1 MVSAC
6 KYLNDD
12 ESSRG
17 KKEVRMGDSP
27 CSEQGGEP
35 LKIILGRTKRESG
48 EKIGRECCSNGKN
61 PFFFARVM
69 GYYTLTCSLE
79 VPHVE
84 FLSVGSR
91 QVIRRYKLR

>member
-61 PFFFARVM
+61 PFFLPELWAIIPLPAV
-69 GYYTLTCSLE
+69 
-79 VPHVE
+79 
-84 FLSVGSR
+84 
-91 QVIRRYKLR
+91 LRCRMSSSYQWVQGK